1 MIVVLLM
8 LMLLRV
14 VHVLTTAIADAV
26 DAVVVVVVDVV
37 VVAAGRI
44 VAIVFAL
51 LKELGPNRADR
62 VFVLFS
68 VARPQYLLLLDA
80 VS

>member
-51 LKELGPNRADR
+51 LKKLGPNRADR
-62 VFVLFS
+62 VFVLLS
-68 VARPQYLLLLDA
+68 VASPQYLLLLDA